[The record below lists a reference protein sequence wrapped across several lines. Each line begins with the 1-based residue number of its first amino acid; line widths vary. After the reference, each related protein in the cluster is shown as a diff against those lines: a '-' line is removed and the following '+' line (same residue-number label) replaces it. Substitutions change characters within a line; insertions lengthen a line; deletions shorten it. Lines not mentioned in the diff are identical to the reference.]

1 MPQVVGLDL
10 LERLLGFCKAD
21 LGLGCVYVV
30 VVVVGLV
37 SFLFIQFFLCC

>member
-10 LERLLGFCKAD
+10 LERLLGFCQAG
-21 LGLGCVYVV
+21 LGLGCVN

-37 SFLFIQFFLCC
+37 LFLFIQFFLCC